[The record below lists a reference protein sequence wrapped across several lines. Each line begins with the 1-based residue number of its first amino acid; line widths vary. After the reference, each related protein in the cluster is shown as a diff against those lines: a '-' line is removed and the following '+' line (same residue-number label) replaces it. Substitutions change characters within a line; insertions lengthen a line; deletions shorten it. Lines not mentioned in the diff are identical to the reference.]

1 MRWTC
6 VLVYV
11 PVKDKHKENTDT
23 SDLFAIVLT
32 IEDGSDIKQLLSF
45 VKFTGTTSKL
55 ILNFVLLSA
64 FLSTSCCCSTQI
76 SSPTL
81 LQRGG
86 LSVRKTHGLLSNGST
101 KKLKK
106 EKESKDRKWKNVV
119 IITKLDY
126 NTCRSPFITERKN
139 EIKSY
144 SVMNRLLISSLIF

>member
-1 MRWTC
+1 MCWTC

-23 SDLFAIVLT
+23 SDLFAIFLT

-86 LSVRKTHGLLSNGST
+86 LSVRKTDGLLSNGST
-101 KKLKK
+101 KIKNKNK
-106 EKESKDRKWKNVV
+106 KNVV

-126 NTCRSPFITERKN
+126 NACRSPFIIERKN

-144 SVMNRLLISSLIF
+144 SVMNRLLLSSLIF